1 MRLRFMIGS
10 LFFTL
15 LPVISI
21 VCQPTQHSAS
31 DPVTI
36 QQIRWAL
43 NHTPEIPDQIQK
55 TNQELIAAIVSR
67 GVNFVLTPEEEWA
80 LALRDASDELIKT
93 IRNATAPEERVR
105 LLAVSEQEGL
115 YYTFVNNYSR
125 EDVTSKR
132 IALDAGKEFVRKYR
146 NDANV
151 AEIISYF
158 QRAVPALE
166 RSIRFM
172 TPRSRGRP
180 RTN

>member
-10 LFFTL
+10 LFLML
-15 LPVISI
+15 LPAIPI
-21 VCQPTQHSAS
+21 VGQPTQHSAS

-43 NHTPEIPDQIQK
+43 NHTPEIPEQIQK
-55 TNQELIAAIVSR
+55 TNQELIAAIASR
-67 GVNFVLTPEEEWA
+67 GVNFVLSPEEEWA
-80 LALRDASDELIKT
+80 LTLRDASDELIKA
-93 IRNATAPEERVR
+93 IRNATPPEERER
-105 LLAVSEQEGL
+105 LLSIREQEGL
-115 YYTFVNNYSR
+115 YYTFVSNYAR
-125 EDVTSKR
+125 NDVTSKR